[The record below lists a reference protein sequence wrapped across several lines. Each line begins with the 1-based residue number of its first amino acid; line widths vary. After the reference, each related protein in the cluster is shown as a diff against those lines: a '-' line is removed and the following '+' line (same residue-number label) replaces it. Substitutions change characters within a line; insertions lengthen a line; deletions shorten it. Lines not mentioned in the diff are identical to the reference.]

1 MPEVFGWEHFTYL
14 IVVVVI
20 MTVLLFLIKKYVKE
34 EKEIEKIVRW
44 AGVLLFAAIAWNR
57 LSICLLRDGWG
68 NLLPGSFC
76 GATSL
81 ILSISAISFKKN
93 SAIFH
98 CIAYMGL
105 LGGLLTLI
113 YPDFIGQADSIWY
126 PMTISGL
133 MHHTIMTFLVLLMLL
148 TGYLKPELKKWYLLP
163 LGVCVYMTYGLFLIT
178 MLDYGDAMHIF
189 SPILDGTNL
198 DWFHLGL
205 IYLPVHAVS
214 LLAWE
219 FFSKRKMKKTEETI
233 F

>member
-14 IVVVVI
+14 AMVVII
-20 MTVLLFLIKKYVKE
+20 MTVLLFLIKKKVKD
-34 EKEIEKIVRW
+34 EKEIEKIVRIT
-44 AGVLLFAAIAWNR
+44 GVLLFVAIAWNR
-57 LSICLLRDGWG
+57 LSISLLRDGWG

-81 ILSISAISFKKN
+81 ILSICAIGLKKN
-93 SAIFH
+93 HAVFH

-105 LGGLLTLI
+105 LGGILTLI
-113 YPDFIGQADSIWY
+113 YPDFIGQADSIWF

-133 MHHTIMTFLVLLMLL
+133 VHHTIMTFLVLLMIL

-178 MLDYGDAMHIF
+178 VLEYGDAMHVF

-205 IYLPVHAVS
+205 IYLPVHAVF

-219 FFSKRKMKKTEETI
+219 FFGKKILKRTQETV
-233 F
+233 